1 MALDT
6 ADTILGAVRSQRDR
20 FVGFAFAAADLLL
33 EVTFDGLIA
42 FVAGAA
48 QNLYGRNTEHLVG
61 TPFLDL
67 VEPSDRAIA
76 AALVGSLDRGGR
88 FSPVILHLTCD
99 GTPQPVVFGGCGLP
113 NKSNSVFL
121 SLAMTVGI
129 DGEAEGKPVLSR
141 ENFTARAR
149 QEMLEQGLKDGK
161 LTFVA
166 IEELEALQERLTEEV
181 GQGLAD
187 AVERYLSSCAA
198 GAEVTGELGSGRF
211 GVLHKDPV
219 DTVRLKQCVEALSK
233 AIDPDGKGVT
243 LRTATMDLDQ
253 DSLNG
258 SDAARALVYCINQF
272 ADSDNADLSITTLRD
287 GLDKVVEQTVAR
299 ISGLRQTVVD
309 RKFSLVYQPIVDLAT
324 RKIHHLEA
332 LARFPDGGSPGAT
345 VAFAEAV
352 RLIGDFDLAVCDLVI
367 ETVLENPEGQI
378 PIAVNLSG
386 QSLESSAFANTLFSL
401 LRVDRNLSRRILFEI
416 TESAQ
421 ITRVEDVNARIQ
433 ALRGGGFKVCL
444 DDFGAGA
451 NSFHYLRGFE
461 VDFVKIDGGF
471 GRAALRNK
479 RDAILLRS
487 ISSFCREIGVA
498 TIGEMIEDEEH
509 AVAFERLGI
518 AYAQGYHFGKPS
530 ADPLQKPAAAKQPA
544 ATPRSKRRAGAGA

>member
-6 ADTILGAVRSQRDR
+6 ADTILSAVRSQRDR
-20 FVGFAFAAADLLL
+20 FVGFAFAAADLMV
-33 EVTFDGLIA
+33 EVTIDGTIA

-48 QNLYGRNTEHLVG
+48 QQLYGHNTGSLIG
-61 TPFLDL
+61 TAFLDL
-67 VEPSDRAIA
+67 LAPADRPLASALIA
-76 AALVGSLDRGGR
+76 SLDRGGR
-88 FSPVILHLTCD
+88 FTPVVLHLTRED
-99 GTPQPVVFGGCGLP
+99 EQQAIVFGGCRLP
-113 NKSNSVFL
+113 NKSSSLFL
-121 SLAMTVGI
+121 SLSLPIG
-129 DGEAEGKPVLSR
+129 GETASESQPVLPR
-141 ENFTARAR
+141 ESFTARAR
-149 QEMLEQGLKDGK
+149 QEMLAERFKDGK
-161 LTFVA
+161 LTFVT
-166 IEELEALQERLTEEV
+166 IEELEALQERLTDEV

-187 AVERYLSSCAA
+187 AVERYLGSFTT
-198 GAEVTGELGSGRF
+198 GAEAAGELGNGKF
-211 GVLHKDPV
+211 CVLHKSPV
-219 DTVRLKQCVEALSK
+219 DTVRLKQCVEALAK
-233 AIDPDGKGVT
+233 AIDPEGKGVT
-243 LRTATMDLDQ
+243 LHTATMPLDG

-258 SDAARALVYCINQF
+258 TDAARALVYCINQF
-272 ADSDNADLSITTLRD
+272 ADSDSTDLSIPSLRA

-309 RKFSLVYQPIVDLAT
+309 RNFSLVYQPIVELKT

-332 LARFPDGGSPGAT
+332 LVRFPDGSSPGGT

-367 ETVLENPEGQI
+367 ETVLENPQGQI

-386 QSLESSAFANTLFSL
+386 QSLESSAFANTLFAL

-421 ITRVEDVNARIQ
+421 ITRIEDVNARIQ

-451 NSFHYLRGFE
+451 NSFHYLRSFE

-479 RDAILLRS
+479 RDALLLRS

-509 AVAFERLGI
+509 ASAFQRIGI
-518 AYAQGYHFGKPS
+518 AFAQGYHFGKPHP
-530 ADPLQKPAAAKQPA
+530 DPLQQPQEKPM
-544 ATPRSKRRAGAGA
+544 ATPRPAKRRAGAAG

>member
-6 ADTILGAVRSQRDR
+6 ADTILSAVRSQRDR
-20 FVGFAFAAADLLL
+20 FVGFAFAAADLMV
-33 EVTFDGLIA
+33 EVTFDGVIS
-42 FVAGAA
+42 FIAGAA
-48 QNLYGRNTEHLVG
+48 QNLYGRNTENLIG
-61 TPFLDL
+61 TPFLEL
-67 VEPSDRAIA
+67 LEPADRALASALIA
-76 AALVGSLDRGGR
+76 SLDRGGR
-88 FSPVILHLTCD
+88 FSPVVVHLSRD
-99 GTPQPVVFGGCGLP
+99 GTRQPVVFGGCGLP
-113 NKSNSVFL
+113 NKSSSVFL
-121 SLAMTVGI
+121 SLSFAVSGETES
-129 DGEAEGKPVLSR
+129 DGQPVLSR
-141 ENFTARAR
+141 ESFTAKAR
-149 QEMLEQGLKDGK
+149 HDMLEQRLKDGK
-161 LTFVA
+161 LTFVT
-166 IEELEALQERLTEEV
+166 IDELEALQARLTEEV
-181 GQGLAD
+181 GQGLSD
-187 AVERYLSSCAA
+187 AVERYLASCAA
-198 GAEVTGELGSGRF
+198 GAEAAGELGTGRF

-243 LRTATMDLDQ
+243 LRTATMELDQ

-258 SDAARALVYCINQF
+258 TDAARALVYCINQF
-272 ADSDNADLSITTLRD
+272 ADSDNADLSIPSLRD
-287 GLDKVVEQTVAR
+287 GLEKVVEQTVAR

-386 QSLESSAFANTLFSL
+386 QSLESSAFANTLFAL

-416 TESAQ
+416 TESAA

-487 ISSFCREIGVA
+487 ISGFCQEIGVA

-518 AYAQGYHFGKPS
+518 TYAQGYHFGKPN
-530 ADPLQKPAAAKQPA
+530 ADPLQKPPSKEPVAPTRAKRK
-544 ATPRSKRRAGAGA
+544 ATARA